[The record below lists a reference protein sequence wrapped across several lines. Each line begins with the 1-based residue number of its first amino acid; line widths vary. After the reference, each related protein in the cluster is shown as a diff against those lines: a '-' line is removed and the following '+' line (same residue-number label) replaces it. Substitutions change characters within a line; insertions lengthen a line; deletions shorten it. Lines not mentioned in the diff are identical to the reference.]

1 MGFDVQ
7 NFGIGLLAGWASAYG
22 VYRARNRIRGWAQ
35 AASNQASSAQNY
47 ATLSSD
53 RRYITEIIRY
63 AQAGHLLGA
72 TVPLTEV
79 LVEPRFLPAATLVA
93 PPDDDV
99 VHQVFHVIPILPDH
113 PYLQAAYHLETLSID
128 DLSKGEKRLAI
139 IGRPGS
145 GRTTALFAILLRAMG
160 VAKFDKPRDAVQER
174 LDAEESA
181 LNEKQR
187 AVRIQE
193 RVMMEER
200 ARAKFAD
207 ENSGKAFDLQNEASA
222 GIPLLNRL
230 MPVYVHLADIDPR
243 DSEFGG
249 EVDAAEPLVRAV
261 QRQIGRV
268 AASSV
273 PRNLY
278 NRLNRGQVLLLV
290 DGYDDLPESERP
302 RQAAWLQ
309 TLMRDYPDN
318 MYIVAAPAV
327 GYGLLTARLGL
338 TPLIL
343 RPFNDHD
350 TNTAAVRWAAAWPRT
365 GGKRSVKPPT
375 EEQVQV
381 ARNNNRTYSPFDLTL
396 KIRATYAAD
405 AEAAGYEGWMRSLLA
420 KFLPPEMPF
429 GVALTQL
436 AQTAALQ
443 LDEGYVTLKRLQDIL
458 HDPVVVN
465 APADEPSLD
474 EIASNASDKKDKKD
488 KKTAPKEDT
497 SMQAKFLNALVRGGL
512 LVRYGGGRH
521 LFRHPHLAAYLASL
535 TLKDAPPEQVTE
547 KALLPVWNA
556 ALGFAVLHRPIDDV
570 ARVRLNAPAD
580 VLHHLVLEM
589 AYWLPFAPA
598 DAAWRRT
605 YLKQLG
611 TMLIAPAQY
620 PLLRERTAA
629 ALVAT
634 RDKTAAL
641 VFRQAIKSSTPHLRR
656 LACLGLGAMGE
667 TTAVQEIVSLFG
679 DEDPNNSLAAAL
691 ALGALGTN
699 EALEAL
705 AQAFASGS
713 EDVRQAAAE
722 TFANIPDEGY
732 PVLYDAIQDE
742 EMMLRRAAVYGLR
755 RVKSPWAVVAI
766 YRAFLEDQQW
776 YVRSAAQLA
785 FEELQYGGALV
796 ARNLP
801 APDGIGWLKDWAA
814 QRGESIPP
822 GEGAVQMLLKAL
834 QEGADEVRVYAASNL
849 GQLGLA
855 STAKAL
861 YAALYDRQPEVR
873 DAAHRALAELQQ
885 QIGKPLPAP
894 L

>member
-7 NFGIGLLAGWASAYG
+7 NFGIGLLTGWASAYG

-35 AASNQASSAQNY
+35 AASQQASSAQSY

-53 RRYITEIIRY
+53 RRYINEIIRY
-63 AQAGHLLGA
+63 AQSGHLLG
-72 TVPLTEV
+72 TTIPLTEI
-79 LVEPRFLPAATLVA
+79 LVEPRFLPASELIA
-93 PPDDDV
+93 PPDDEV
-99 VHQVFHVIPILPDH
+99 VHQVFHIIPILPDH
-113 PYLQAAYHLETLSID
+113 PYLQAPYHLETLAID

-145 GRTTALFAILLRAMG
+145 GRTTALFAILLRALG
-160 VAKFDKPRDAVQER
+160 VAKFDRVRDAVQEK
-174 LDAEESA
+174 LDAEEAA
-181 LNEKQR
+181 LSEKQR

-200 ARAKFAD
+200 AREKFA
-207 ENSGKAFDLQNEASA
+207 EEHSGKAFDSDSESGA

-243 DSEFGG
+243 DAEFGG
-249 EVDAAEPLVRAV
+249 EADAAEPLVRAV

-278 NRLNRGQVLLLV
+278 TRLSKGQVLLLV

-302 RQAAWLQ
+302 RLAAWLQ
-309 TLMRDYPDN
+309 ALMRDYPEN
-318 MYIVAAPAV
+318 MFIVSAPAV
-327 GYGLLTARLGL
+327 GYGLLTNRLGL

-343 RPFNDHD
+343 RPWSDRD
-350 TNTAAVRWAAAWPRT
+350 GNTAAQKWAAAWPRT
-365 GGKRSVKPPT
+365 GGRKAVQPP
-375 EEQVQV
+375 EADLVQV
-381 ARNNNRTYSPFDLTL
+381 AQTNNRVSSPFDVTL

-405 AEAAGYEGWMRSLLA
+405 TRTAGYEGWMLSLLA
-420 KFLPPEMPF
+420 KFLPPDSPF
-429 GVALTQL
+429 EVLLEQL

-443 LDEGYVTLKRLQDIL
+443 LDEGYVTLQRLQEIL
-458 HDPVVVN
+458 RDPVVMGT
-465 APADEPSLD
+465 DEPAA
-474 EIASNASDKKDKKD
+474 EPPPEMAKKKGE
-488 KKTAPKEDT
+488 AAAKEDT
-497 SMQAKFLNALVRGGL
+497 SAQAKFLNTLVRSGL
-512 LVRYGGGRH
+512 LVRGASGRH
-521 LFRHPHLAAYLASL
+521 LFRHPNLAAYLASL
-535 TLKDAPPEQVTE
+535 TLKNAPPEQVAD
-547 KALLPVWNA
+547 KALLPRWNT
-556 ALGFAVLHRPIDDV
+556 ALGFTALQRPIDDAV
-570 ARVRLNAPAD
+570 RVRQNAPPD
-580 VLHHLVLEM
+580 VLHNLLLEM
-589 AYWLPFAPA
+589 AYWLPFTPA
-598 DAAWRRT
+598 DAAWRRP

-620 PLLRERTAA
+620 SLLRERTAA

-634 RDKTAAL
+634 RDKNAAQ
-641 VFRQAIKSSTPHLRR
+641 VFRQAMKSSTSHLRR
-656 LACLGLGAMGE
+656 LACLGLGALGE
-667 TTAVQEIVSLFG
+667 TTAVQEIVTLLG
-679 DEDPNNSLAAAL
+679 DEDLNNPLAAAL
-691 ALGALGTN
+691 ALGAVGTD

-705 AQAFASGS
+705 AQAFATGT
-713 EDVRQAAAE
+713 EEVRQAAAE
-722 TFANIPDEGY
+722 TFAAIPDEGY

-776 YVRSAAQLA
+776 YVRSAAQQA
-785 FEELQYGGALV
+785 FEELQFGGTLA
-796 ARNLP
+796 ARGLP
-801 APDGIGWLKDWAA
+801 APEAIAWLKDWAA
-814 QRGESIPP
+814 QRGENVPP

-834 QEGADEVRVYAASNL
+834 QEGSDDIRVYAAANL
-849 GQLGLA
+849 GQMGLA

-861 YAALYDRQPEVR
+861 YAALYDRQPDVR
-873 DAAHRALAELQQ
+873 EAAHRALAELQQ